1 MESRT
6 CKKQGNFLI
15 KLFAASIIFMIVA
28 LAPFVMHA
36 QTDATADSDALA
48 ASDYNRFAIL
58 SNSSGLPYDGY
69 FIRGIK
75 YQLSPLFPNA
85 GSVIVDK
92 WWSSDERIISV
103 TQTGL
108 AKGEGRGEAYIY
120 CSSEKYG
127 TIFQKF
133 EVYVTPAEG
142 VIMRKSDVGMLWG
155 GKTLQI
161 DFDVTPFSGDNRLVW
176 TSSDE
181 GVATVDEYGVVTSDY
196 QGVCTITATTPD
208 GKYSAS
214 CTLRV
219 SAFKDGVYYIESARK
234 SYYAVDNK
242 KMTYTSPGQIS
253 QIYFDQNLGNRQLW
267 YIEMLDN
274 GFYTIEPWAS
284 PFTYLYTPTNTSV
297 AIDNNTYC
305 DYTTD
310 SRYQWDLTN
319 DTIRSKSCIDAN
331 SDYCLSVSASAD
343 DTGVYIQPESYLSM
357 WRLHAYRLDILTKE
371 VDVYYDREYSTRY
384 GGADAARARI
394 NSAMETA
401 INFYKDEF
409 GILLKIKRLPDLMTD
424 LTDVNSCPTITDTV
438 NGYCTCNMADDKD
451 RHSNPY
457 HMFKCVKNRKIPILD
472 QRWVFTGRTNRIV
485 KNGVIYNNPVA
496 GFADLSFGG
505 YSSNPNELKGILL
518 IFDCFNQ
525 DVSYIANTL
534 IHEVGHLFKA
544 SDHYGNTLLD
554 VPGKTNPLQNDNCI
568 YGVNKHKDEVYTE
581 HKLCNSCYWEIE
593 FYKMECLNYEDQY

>member
-36 QTDATADSDALA
+36 QTDATADSNSLA
-48 ASDYNRFAIL
+48 VSGTDGFVVV
-58 SNSSGLPYDGY
+58 SNTGGTLYEGY
-69 FIRGIK
+69 FIRGVQ
-75 YQLSPLFPNA
+75 YQLRPIYANV
-85 GSVIVDK
+85 GSVVVDK
-92 WWSSDERIISV
+92 WWSSNERIISV

-127 TIFQKF
+127 TICQKF
-133 EVYVTPAEG
+133 EVYVSPATG
-142 VIMRKSDVGMLWG
+142 VIMRKSDVGLVWG

-161 DFDVTPFSGDNRLVW
+161 DFYVTPSSGDNRLVW

-181 GVATVDEYGVVTSDY
+181 DVATVDEYGVVTSDY

-219 SAFKDGVYYIESARK
+219 SAYKDGVYYIESGRE
-234 SYYAVDNK
+234 SYGAPHNK
-242 KMTYTSPGQIS
+242 KMTYTSPGQLS
-253 QIYFDQNLGNRQLW
+253 EIYFDQNLGNRQLW

-331 SDYCLSVSASAD
+331 SDYCLSVSASNDA
-343 DTGVYIQPESYLSM
+343 GVYIQPESYLSM
-357 WRLHAYRLDILTKE
+357 WRLHAYRLDVLSKE
-371 VDVYYDREYSTRY
+371 VEVYYDREYNTRF

-401 INFYKDEF
+401 INFYKDTF
-409 GILLKIKRLPDLMTD
+409 GILLKIKRPPDLLPN
-424 LTDVNSCPTITDTV
+424 LTDVDSCPTITDPV
-438 NGYCTCNMADDKD
+438 NGYCTCNMANDKD

-457 HMFKCVKNRKIPILD
+457 HIFESVKNRKIPIRD

-485 KNGVIYNNPVA
+485 KDGVIYNNPVA
-496 GFADLSFGG
+496 GLANAHFGG
-505 YSSNPNELKGILL
+505 SPSDPNEDKGLLL

-554 VPGKTNPLQNDNCI
+554 VPGKTNPLQNDDCI
-568 YGVNKHKDEVYTE
+568 YGVNRHVGSVYNE